1 MQTMRM
7 CIALSRHRSTRIRS
21 SWIASSSITLEAKI
35 ISIREELSET
45 LIFSDL
51 YLPIV
56 ISYICVGLAIS
67 TIAFDIG
74 SAYVRRLF
82 FVGKRITNI
91 ANINIWFG
99 SRSLKVKDLIMALGQ
114 NIGLEP
120 TFIGHIDLEKL
131 VTIAIKV
138 KEGKMA
144 AVPQYYYMD
153 GIWPP
158 ELVPLF
164 MKEGYVP
171 IFVDSDELDANGD
184 VKKKESLISFD
195 ERNGKIEGSL
205 YGNLSTENEIRP
217 IDEVDDS
224 DNSTNGRPF
233 LMSSELVISLVT
245 RPDVTKPRWD
255 QSTFE
260 GRLSHFYSTVNPLN
274 LFACSQKLAES
285 QKVITDYKKG
295 MVSPSLTVEQLWRHK
310 QIYDSAFHPETG
322 DKMFLLGR
330 MSAQVPCNMMLTG
343 SMLTFYRRTASVVF
357 LHWLNQSFNAVVN
370 YTNRSGENP
379 ITKAELFRAYCC
391 ATGSA
396 VGVALGL
403 NSVVAKL
410 HPLIGRLVPFVAVAA
425 ANAVNIPMMRYKEF
439 TNGIRLEDEHGNFV
453 ARSTSVAKYA
463 IPEVVVSRIGM
474 AVPVMVLIPMIMN
487 QVDKTQWYKRRPWVA
502 APLQV
507 FLVGCGLLVS
517 TPFCCALF
525 PQKKSVEV
533 AKLDPEA
540 RAQIE
545 AVQNPPKVVYYNKGL

>member
-1 MQTMRM
+1 MRM

-224 DNSTNGRPF
+224 D
-233 LMSSELVISLVT
+233 
-245 RPDVTKPRWD
+245 K
-255 QSTFE
+255 
-260 GRLSHFYSTVNPLN
+260 
-274 LFACSQKLAES
+274 
-285 QKVITDYKKG
+285 
-295 MVSPSLTVEQLWRHK
+295 
-310 QIYDSAFHPETG
+310 
-322 DKMFLLGR
+322 
-330 MSAQVPCNMMLTG
+330 
-343 SMLTFYRRTASVVF
+343 
-357 LHWLNQSFNAVVN
+357 
-370 YTNRSGENP
+370 
-379 ITKAELFRAYCC
+379 
-391 ATGSA
+391 
-396 VGVALGL
+396 
-403 NSVVAKL
+403 
-410 HPLIGRLVPFVAVAA
+410 
-425 ANAVNIPMMRYKEF
+425 
-439 TNGIRLEDEHGNFV
+439 
-453 ARSTSVAKYA
+453 
-463 IPEVVVSRIGM
+463 
-474 AVPVMVLIPMIMN
+474 
-487 QVDKTQWYKRRPWVA
+487 
-502 APLQV
+502 
-507 FLVGCGLLVS
+507 
-517 TPFCCALF
+517 
-525 PQKKSVEV
+525 
-533 AKLDPEA
+533 
-540 RAQIE
+540 
-545 AVQNPPKVVYYNKGL
+545 